1 MKFNFNGTVKA
12 SLTCLCVLSLGGCG
26 ASHFASRETN
36 PVIHDSAYEPGFF
49 GSLTSKQ
56 DINTFATTA
65 SRRLVIV
72 RTEQTGEDQNTG
84 EHGYKFL
91 SCAEPSPDVGEAF
104 GASVAAWIT
113 AAVNSGTPI
122 TGQLA
127 GDYARSVAT
136 QISPLV
142 YRTQGLA
149 LYRDISHKLCIDRL
163 NNWITD
169 ADYNKKSEDLMK
181 QAITLITA
189 ELPALKE
196 AQTAFYTN
204 VKAGTTTPP
213 TPPNATAP
221 TLSPTK

>member
-1 MKFNFNGTVKA
+1 MKCNLNGTKA
-12 SLTCLCVLSLGGCG
+12 ILTCLCVLSLGGCG
-26 ASHFASRETN
+26 ASHFTSRETN

-49 GSLTSKQ
+49 GSLSSKQ

-65 SRRLVIV
+65 SRRLVII
-72 RTEQTGEDQNTG
+72 RTEKNKNKNDEN
-84 EHGYKFL
+84 EYSFL

-104 GASVAAWIT
+104 GASVAAGIT
-113 AAVNSGTPI
+113 AAVNSGAPI

-163 NNWITD
+163 NGWITD
-169 ADYNKKSEDLMK
+169 ADYNKKSEDLME
-181 QAITLITA
+181 QAITLIKA
-189 ELPALKE
+189 EFPTMTE
-196 AQTAFYTN
+196 AQKAFYTS
-204 VKAGTTTPP
+204 VKAG
-213 TPPNATAP
+213 
-221 TLSPTK
+221 K